1 MPQDSVLLAGAVLIL
16 LAVALALF
24 VAFRPRYTDIHVDR
38 RRPPAESNSSMI
50 SRLSG
55 VTVAAMERR
64 VGHKSSGP
72 FGRDAL
78 GGAGLKLQPAEF
90 AVLVLVAAFILGLAG
105 FVLQGWLLA
114 VVFAGMSPVAARALI
129 SFRTG
134 RRRAAF
140 EAQLSDML
148 MSLSGSLRAGHS
160 IAQSMRSASVEMSA
174 PMGEEL
180 ARIVNED
187 RVGRPLSESM
197 AEVGQKFQCEDF
209 QWLSQAI
216 EINREVGGDLAG
228 VLDHVADT
236 VRERAQI
243 KGQIRALAAEGKF
256 SAYILIALP
265 FFVALFINIVNPG
278 YMSVLTST
286 VLGWV
291 LIAASVVMMA
301 IGSFWISRMV
311 KIAF

>member
-1 MPQDSVLLAGAVLIL
+1 MLAGAVLIL
-16 LAVALALF
+16 LAVALGFF

-38 RRPPAESNSSMI
+38 RRPPAESNSSMV
-50 SRLSG
+50 SKLSG

-64 VGHKSSGP
+64 VGHKNSGP

-105 FVLQGWLLA
+105 YVLQGWLLA
-114 VVFAGMSPVAARALI
+114 VVFAGMCPVAAKALI

-197 AEVGQKFQCEDF
+197 AEVGLRLQCEDF

-265 FFVALFINIVNPG
+265 FFVAIFINLVNPG
-278 YMSVLTST
+278 YMAVLTET
-286 VLGWV
+286 MLGWLLMAV
-291 LIAASVVMMA
+291 SVVMMA